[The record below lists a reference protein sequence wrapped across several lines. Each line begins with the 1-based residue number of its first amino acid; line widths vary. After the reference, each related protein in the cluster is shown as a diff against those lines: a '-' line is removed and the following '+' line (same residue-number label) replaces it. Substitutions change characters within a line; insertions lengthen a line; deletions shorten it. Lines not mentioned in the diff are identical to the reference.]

1 VKAYFDTPVLV
12 ASCVE
17 SHEHFFQARGLLRQ
31 VHEKKIEGV
40 MSCHGLA
47 ECFAVL
53 TRPPYAPTLDP
64 ARAWQLL
71 SHNILSG
78 FELVTLS
85 PTEYQDAVQRYAG
98 NGWGG
103 ARLYDWLHIET
114 ARKSNCETIYTFN
127 IRHFRQLAPDLGDQ
141 IKSS

>member
-1 VKAYFDTPVLV
+1 MRAYFDTPVLV

-40 MSCHGLA
+40 MSCHGLE
-47 ECFAVL
+47 ECFGVL
-53 TRPPYAPTLDP
+53 TRSPYAPTIDP

-71 SHNILSG
+71 SHNLLSE

-85 PTEYQDAVQRYAG
+85 AMEYQDAVRRFAL

-103 ARLYDWLHIET
+103 ARIYDWLHIES

-127 IRHFRQLAPDLGDQ
+127 IRHFHQLAPDLGDR

>member
-1 VKAYFDTPVLV
+1 VRAYFDTPVLV

-40 MSCHGLA
+40 MSCHGLE
-47 ECFAVL
+47 ECFGVL
-53 TRPPYAPTLDP
+53 TRSPYAPTIDP

-71 SHNILSG
+71 SHNLLSE

-85 PTEYQDAVQRYAG
+85 AMEYQDAVRRFAL

-103 ARLYDWLHIET
+103 ARIYDWLHIES

-127 IRHFRQLAPDLGDQ
+127 IRHFHQLAPDLGDR

>member
-1 VKAYFDTPVLV
+1 
-12 ASCVE
+12 
-17 SHEHFFQARGLLRQ
+17 
-31 VHEKKIEGV
+31 

-47 ECFAVL
+47 ECFGVL
-53 TRPPYAPTLDP
+53 TRSPYAPTIDP

-71 SHNILSG
+71 SHNLLSE

-85 PTEYQDAVQRYAG
+85 AMEYQDAVRRFAL

-103 ARLYDWLHIET
+103 ARIDDWLHIES

-127 IRHFRQLAPDLGDQ
+127 IRHFHQLAPDLGDR

>member
-1 VKAYFDTPVLV
+1 MRAYFDTPVLV

-31 VHEKKIEGV
+31 VHDKKIEGV

-47 ECFAVL
+47 ECFGVL
-53 TRPPYAPTLDP
+53 TRSPYAPTIDP

-71 SHNILSG
+71 SHNLLSE

-85 PTEYQDAVQRYAG
+85 AMEYQDAVRRFAL

-103 ARLYDWLHIET
+103 ARIYDWLHIES

-127 IRHFRQLAPDLGDQ
+127 IRHFHQLAPDLGDR

>member
-1 VKAYFDTPVLV
+1 MRAYFDTPVLV

-47 ECFAVL
+47 ECFGVL
-53 TRPPYAPTLDP
+53 TRSPYAPTIDP

-71 SHNILSG
+71 SHNLLSE

-85 PTEYQDAVQRYAG
+85 AMEYQDAVRRFAL
-98 NGWGG
+98 NAWGG
-103 ARLYDWLHIET
+103 ARIYDWLHIES

-127 IRHFRQLAPDLGDQ
+127 IRHFHQLAPDLGDR